1 MKPFPFGANTTGPVP
16 RVPGRGALLRGSR
29 TRFDRV
35 LPAAFLLMV
44 AGGAYAADVRL
55 PDFGSSADVMLTPDI
70 ERRYGEQ
77 MLREMRAANLIFDDP
92 QIRDYIDGLGFK
104 LVAQSER
111 PDRDFTFFVLRDES
125 LNAFAMPGGYIGIHA
140 GLVVTAETESEL
152 AGVIAHEVAH
162 ISQRHLARAFESAS
176 KSQLPIALAMLG
188 AIVAAQAAGNSSGD
202 LAQAAVVSGTALMQ
216 QQMINFT
223 RGNEYEADRVG
234 IQTLARAGFD
244 VNAMPNFFARMHR
257 VNRANGSEIPEF
269 LRTHPVDT
277 TRIAEAK
284 ERAAQL
290 ASEKGALRPV
300 DDAGVALPLTVPRL
314 AIPNPVSDPTA
325 RPAAADAL
333 PAFLLFR
340 ERVRALSSRTPSLLV
355 QDYRRHLES
364 TGGGG
369 DGLADA
375 RRYGLGLALVRAGR
389 PEEAVPI
396 LTTLARDHPDST
408 AVQLAVAEAE
418 SMAGRH
424 AAAVERVRQLDV
436 RRPGERAI
444 TQSLA
449 IVLLAQSRKEDAQQA
464 ARRLKPVLEKLDAD
478 ASLIE
483 TYARASQL
491 AGDEVR
497 AGEMYAEL
505 TLLNGRPDDAMGQ
518 LRGLL
523 DRADVDHYQRARIEA
538 RIAQI
543 TPWALFVQEERRK
556 QADPGPQFH

>member
-1 MKPFPFGANTTGPVP
+1 MKLFLACA
-16 RVPGRGALLRGSR
+16 ALTILSGSA
-29 TRFDRV
+29 
-35 LPAAFLLMV
+35 L
-44 AGGAYAADVRL
+44 AADVRL

-92 QIRDYIDGLGFK
+92 QIRDYIDGLGYR

-111 PDRDFTFFVLRDES
+111 PDRDFTFFVLRDMS

-140 GLVVTAETESEL
+140 GLIAAAETESEL
-152 AGVIAHEVAH
+152 AAVVSHEVAH

-188 AIVAAQAAGNSSGD
+188 AIVAAQAAGSSSGD

-216 QQMINFT
+216 QQLINFT
-223 RGNEYEADRVG
+223 RGSEYEADRIG
-234 IQTLARAGFD
+234 IQTLGRSGFD
-244 VNAMPNFFARMHR
+244 VNGMSDFFARMHR
-257 VNRANGSEIPEF
+257 ANRANGSEIPEF

-277 TRIAEAK
+277 SRIAEAK
-284 ERAAQL
+284 ARAAQISSQKS
-290 ASEKGALRPV
+290 ASAHL
-300 DDAGVALPLTVPRL
+300 DDAVLELPLTVPRL
-314 AIPNPVSDPTA
+314 LAQPDAPVA
-325 RPAAADAL
+325 LGAPADDRL
-333 PAFLLFR
+333 SPFLLFR
-340 ERVRALSSRTPSLLV
+340 ERVRVLASLTPSLLV
-355 QDYRRHLES
+355 QDYRRHLDS
-364 TGGGG
+364 ALGNPAAIGG
-369 DGLADA
+369 GLADA
-375 RRYGLGLALVRAGR
+375 QRYGLGLALARAGR
-389 PEEAVPI
+389 PEDALPV
-396 LTTLARDHPDST
+396 LTALSREHPDST
-408 AVQLAVAEAE
+408 AVQLALAEAE
-418 SMAGRH
+418 SLAGRH
-424 AAAVERVRQLDV
+424 AVAVERVNQLDR

-444 TQSLA
+444 TQALA
-449 IVLLAQSRKEDAQQA
+449 TVLLAQSRKADALQA

-478 ASLIE
+478 AALIE

-523 DRADVDHYQRARIEA
+523 DRADVDYYQRARIEA

-556 QADPGPQFH
+556 RRLE

>member
-1 MKPFPFGANTTGPVP
+1 MKLLSFEWNSARPAPGLREHTPAPRRCGPGFSHWV
-16 RVPGRGALLRGSR
+16 GALIG
-29 TRFDRV
+29 
-35 LPAAFLLMV
+35 LLI
-44 AGGAYAADVRL
+44 AGTAGAADVRL

-92 QIRDYIDGLGFK
+92 QIRDYIEGLGYR

-140 GLVVTAETESEL
+140 GLITTAETESEL

-202 LAQAAVVSGTALMQ
+202 LAQAAVVSGSALMQ
-216 QQMINFT
+216 QRLINFT
-223 RGNEYEADRVG
+223 RGNEYEADRIG
-234 IQTLARAGFD
+234 IQTLSRAGFD
-244 VNAMPNFFARMHR
+244 VNAMPDFFARMHR
-257 VNRANGSEIPEF
+257 ANRANGSEIPEF

-290 ASEKGALRPV
+290 AAERSAARRPAA
-300 DDAGVALPLTVPRL
+300 DANVALPLTVPKL
-314 AIPNPVSDPTA
+314 AVPAPV
-325 RPAAADAL
+325 ADRSATQTGSAAL

-340 ERVRALSSRTPSLLV
+340 ERVRALSSRAPSLLV
-355 QDYRRHLES
+355 QDYQRHLEA
-364 TGGGG
+364 TGES
-369 DGLADA
+369 DAGLVDA

-389 PEEAVPI
+389 PEDAVPV
-396 LTTLARDHPDST
+396 LTRLAQDHADST
-408 AVQLAVAEAE
+408 SVQLALAEAE
-418 SMAGRH
+418 STAGRH
-424 AAAVERVRQLDV
+424 AAAVERVRQLDA

-449 IVLLAQSRKEDAQQA
+449 TVLLAQSRKEDARQA
-464 ARRLKPVLEKLDAD
+464 AKRLKPVLEKLDAD

-483 TYARASQL
+483 TYARASQI
-491 AGDEVR
+491 AGDDVR

-523 DRADVDHYQRARIEA
+523 DRVDVDHYQRARIEA

-556 QADPGPQFH
+556 QANPGP

>member
-1 MKPFPFGANTTGPVP
+1 MP
-16 RVPGRGALLRGSR
+16 RVAVKLFLACAVVTFLAGS
-29 TRFDRV
+29 T
-35 LPAAFLLMV
+35 L
-44 AGGAYAADVRL
+44 AADVRL

-92 QIRDYIDGLGFK
+92 QIRDYIDGLGYR

-111 PDRDFTFFVLRDES
+111 PDRDFTFFVLRDMS
-125 LNAFAMPGGYIGIHA
+125 LNAFAMPGGYIGVHA
-140 GLVVTAETESEL
+140 GLIATTETESEL
-152 AGVIAHEVAH
+152 AGVLAHEVAH

-223 RGNEYEADRVG
+223 RGNEYEADRIG

-244 VNAMPNFFARMHR
+244 VQGMPNFFARMHR
-257 VNRANGSEIPEF
+257 ANRANGSEIPEF

-284 ERAAQL
+284 ARAAQIV
-290 ASEKGALRPV
+290 SEKNTSASAGAGSV
-300 DDAGVALPLTVPRL
+300 DMPLTVPKLQVKTPLPEAQGPRE
-314 AIPNPVSDPTA
+314 DKE
-325 RPAAADAL
+325 AL
-333 PAFLLFR
+333 PAFLVFR
-340 ERVRALSSRTPSLLV
+340 ERVRVLASQTPSLLV

-364 TGGGG
+364 ATGARNAEAGG
-369 DGLADA
+369 LKNA

-389 PEEAVPI
+389 PEDALPI
-396 LTTLARDHPDST
+396 LTELSKELPQSIPA
-408 AVQLAVAEAE
+408 QLALAEAE
-418 SMAGRH
+418 SLAGRH
-424 AAAVERVRQLDV
+424 AQAVERVNQLDR

-444 TQSLA
+444 TQALA
-449 IVLLAQSRKEDAQQA
+449 TVLLAQSRKDDALQA
-464 ARRLKPVLEKLDAD
+464 TRRLKPVLEKLDAD
-478 ASLIE
+478 AALIE

-523 DRADVDHYQRARIEA
+523 DRSDVDHYQRARIEA

-556 QADPGPQFH
+556 RRVE

>member
-1 MKPFPFGANTTGPVP
+1 MLVC
-16 RVPGRGALLRGSR
+16 VALLTFLAGS
-29 TRFDRV
+29 
-35 LPAAFLLMV
+35 
-44 AGGAYAADVRL
+44 GQAADVRL

-92 QIRDYIDGLGFK
+92 QIGDYIDGLGFR

-111 PDRDFTFFVLRDES
+111 PDRDYTFFVLRDNS
-125 LNAFAMPGGYIGIHA
+125 LNAFAMPGGYIGVHA
-140 GLVVTAETESEL
+140 GLIATTETESEL

-223 RGNEYEADRVG
+223 RGNEYEADRIG
-234 IQTLARAGFD
+234 IQTLGRAGFD
-244 VNAMPNFFARMHR
+244 VNGMPDFFARMHR
-257 VNRANGSEIPEF
+257 ANRANGSEIPEF

-284 ERAAQL
+284 SRAAQMSKESAAP
-290 ASEKGALRPV
+290 ASTGRGEI
-300 DDAGVALPLTVPRL
+300 DLPLTVPRL
-314 AIPNPVSDPTA
+314 
-325 RPAAADAL
+325 PAATPALASQVADPSSGGL
-333 PAFLLFR
+333 PAFLVFR
-340 ERVRALSSRTPSLLV
+340 ERVRVLASPTPSLLV
-355 QDYRRHLES
+355 QDYRRHLENA
-364 TGGGG
+364 TGEG
-369 DGLADA
+369 DGDASALANA
-375 RRYGLGLALVRAGR
+375 RRYGLGLALTRAGK
-389 PEEAVPI
+389 PEDALPVLI
-396 LTTLARDHPDST
+396 ALARDNPDSIP
-408 AVQLAVAEAE
+408 AQLALAEAE
-418 SMAGRH
+418 SRAGRH
-424 AAAVERVRQLDV
+424 AAAVERVNQLD
-436 RRPGERAI
+436 RKRPGERAI
-444 TQSLA
+444 TQALA
-449 IVLLAQSRKEDAQQA
+449 TVLLAQSRKEDGLQA
-464 ARRLKPVLEKLDAD
+464 SRRLKPVLEKLDAD

-543 TPWALFVQEERRK
+543 TPWALFVQEERR
-556 QADPGPQFH
+556 QRRLE